1 MLNFQRKWTLSI
13 MFIFIVYVSLIAGCI
28 PNKKEDKLGISTFS
42 SDWKLEK
49 YLKKQL
55 SGETRKT
62 YDMIDAMP
70 EPMPMPEGDIPGDN
84 DFSSTNIQ
92 ESGVD
97 ESDKVKSDG
106 TYLYVAGEN
115 TVRIVEAVPS
125 DNMEILGKIKVRGR
139 VDSLYLYKK
148 LLVILYRPSI
158 KEPWDEDPVPINPI
172 MERSFMMPW
181 YPINPS
187 NGTLLMDVSDPS
199 NPLIIKDIITDGDLV
214 SSRLT
219 DGKLH
224 IIQQYR
230 PYIPYPRP
238 YPPYPEPAL
247 KGGTRNDIDMDEIVL
262 DDLLPTYKMID
273 KDGNIIESG
282 RLVQTQDFF
291 CPVKP
296 EGGEIVTITSFDLDV
311 LSPVFQSI
319 GMIASVNTIY
329 ASTKALYLA
338 KPEWRYPNILRPYL
352 ESDEQTIIH
361 KFDLSGDRVEF
372 VGKGEVPGRILN
384 QFSLGEYED
393 VLRIATTTGEL
404 WGEDPTAKNHLFCL
418 EIQDKK
424 LEVIGKLMNLAPGE
438 KIYSAR
444 FIGDRGFL
452 VTFVDIDPLFTLDLS
467 DPINPRVVGELK
479 IPGYSDYIHPLD
491 EDHLLTIGKDAIAE
505 GDNFAWYQ
513 GVQLS
518 IFDVSDFGDPQLLH
532 KKIIGDR
539 GTSSE
544 ALYNHKAFTFW
555 RKNDLLAIPVDLYEH
570 PEEPVKPNQ
579 YGDRTFTGLYVYR
592 VTIEDGFKFLGR
604 ISTADEDEYYYRG
617 WWIRGVFIEDS
628 VYAVQQNKIF
638 SAQWDAIDSGIN
650 FLPLGD

>member
-1 MLNFQRKWTLSI
+1 MLNHHMKWSLSI
-13 MFIFIVYVSLIAGCI
+13 TFIFIIYLSLITGCI
-28 PNKKEDKLGISTFS
+28 LNDQKDPLGISTFS
-42 SDWKLEK
+42 SDHELEK
-49 YLKKQL
+49 YLKEQL
-55 SGETRKT
+55 SDETRKT

-70 EPMPMPEGDIPGDN
+70 APEGDTIGDN

-115 TVRIVEAVPS
+115 TVKIVEAAPPG
-125 DNMEILGKIKVRGR
+125 NMEVIGKIKVRGS

-148 LLVILYRPSI
+148 LLVILYRPFI
-158 KEPWDEDPVPINPI
+158 ENPPWDEYPVDLP
-172 MERSFMMPW
+172 MERTFMMPW
-181 YPINPS
+181 YPINSS
-187 NGTLLMDVSDPS
+187 NGMLLMDVSNPS
-199 NPLIIKDIITDGDLV
+199 NPSIIKDIITDGNLV

-219 DGKLH
+219 GDKLH

-230 PYIPYPRP
+230 PYIPYPRA
-238 YPPYPEPAL
+238 YSSYPEPAL
-247 KGGTRNDIDMDEIVL
+247 KGGDQNDLDMDEIVL
-262 DDLLPTYKMID
+262 DDLLPTYKMLD

-291 CPVKP
+291 CPIIP
-296 EGGEIVTITSFDLDV
+296 EGGEIVTITTFDLDV
-311 LSPVFQSI
+311 LSPVFHSI

-338 KPEWRYPNILRPYL
+338 KPEWHYPIRTSSYID
-352 ESDEQTIIH
+352 SDEQTIIH
-361 KFDLSGDRVEF
+361 KFDLSGNRVEF

-418 EIQDKK
+418 EIRNEK
-424 LEVIGKLMNLAPGE
+424 LEIIGKLMNLAPGE
-438 KIYSAR
+438 KIYAAR

-452 VTFVDIDPLFTLDLS
+452 VTFVNIDPLFTLDLS
-467 DPINPRVVGELK
+467 DPVNPRVVGELK
-479 IPGYSDYIHPLD
+479 VPGYSDYIHPLD
-491 EDHLLTIGKDAIAE
+491 KDHLLTIGKDAIAE

-513 GVQLS
+513 GIQLS
-518 IFDVSDFGDPQLLH
+518 IFDLSDFGDPQLLH

-544 ALYNHKAFTFW
+544 ALHNHKAFTFW

-570 PEEPVKPNQ
+570 PGEPVEPNQ
-579 YGDRTFTGLYVYR
+579 YGTRTFTGLYVYR

-604 ISTADEDEYYYRG
+604 ISTADDDESYYGG
-617 WWIRGVFIEDS
+617 WWTRGVFIEDS
-628 VYAVQQNKIF
+628 VYAVQQNKIL

-650 FLPLGD
+650 FLHLGD